1 MAEVGPKELQQRR
14 LNKERLARGRQKTE
28 AATGKETATINKA
41 ATIKEATVKLAATI
55 NAIPAHKGKG
65 RPSTG
70 KALSVAD
77 RSRRYRERKKHD
89 AR

>member
-14 LNKERLARGRQKTE
+14 LNQERLARAKQAEK
-28 AATGKETATINKA
+28 AATINKA
-41 ATIKEATVKLAATI
+41 ATIKEATAKLAATI

-65 RPSTG
+65 RPPTG

>member
-1 MAEVGPKELQQRR
+1 MEPKGD
-14 LNKERLARGRQKTE
+14 KEKQVRALREAKFARGKQAEK
-28 AATGKETATINKA
+28 AATINKA

-70 KALSVAD
+70 KALSVAE
-77 RSRRYRERKKHD
+77 RSRRYREERKRKNETG
-89 AR
+89 

>member
-1 MAEVGPKELQQRR
+1 MATTIGPKQQR
-14 LNKERLARGRQKTE
+14 LNELRQDKLARAKQAEK
-28 AATGKETATINKA
+28 AATINKA

-70 KALSVAD
+70 KALSVAE
-77 RSRRYRERKKHD
+77 RSRRYREERKRKNETG
-89 AR
+89 